1 MRFGPYHRRAFDP
14 MPDPLVRRR
23 GPEQATAE
31 SSCDSLRDTAS
42 SRRALIQ
49 GAIPRWDEPQ
59 WLVQQRYG
67 GKSALTCQC
76 GHEYARDL
84 LRVVEMIRSVLL
96 EPVYNSL
103 LSHLG
108 P

>member
-14 MPDPLVRRR
+14 MPVPLVRRR
-23 GPEQATAE
+23 GPEQATTE

-49 GAIPRWDEPQ
+49 GASPRWDESQ

-67 GKSALTCQC
+67 GKSALICRC
-76 GHEYARDL
+76 GYECARDL
-84 LRVVEMIRSVLL
+84 LRVAEMIRSVLL
-96 EPVYNSL
+96 ERGYNNSL
-103 LSHLG
+103 SRLS